1 MKLLEVKEGILMF
14 KIGEF
19 SKLTQVSIRMLR
31 YYDEIGILKPAEI
44 DRFSSYRLYSI
55 EQIPKVNKI
64 IFLRDLGFSI
74 AEISTAINKWDD
86 NFIANEL
93 QQKQKEIMDMIE
105 AERDKLSKIEIAMED
120 IKKEKIHINYSVSIK
135 NIPSYKVLSL
145 RKVVPNY
152 YSEGDMW
159 IEMSNFAKENNISI
173 SDNTFSIYHDT
184 EYKEKEVDI
193 ELCAVVEKFREDKGG
208 FIYRHTEGVPLMA
221 STMVYGDFKNIGKAY
236 LSFGNWLQEHKKYKM
251 TGESRQ
257 IVHRGPWNEENPK
270 DYLIEIQI
278 ALEEKI

>member
-1 MKLLEVKEGILMF
+1 MF

-93 QQKQKEIMDMIE
+93 QQKQKEIMDIIE

-120 IKKEKIHINYSVSIK
+120 IKREKIHINYSVSIK

-145 RKVVPNY
+145 RKVVSNY

-159 IEMSNFAKENNISI
+159 IEMYNFAKENNISI

-184 EYKEKEVDI
+184 EYKEKDVDI
-193 ELCAVVEKFREDKGG
+193 ELCAVVEKVAQDKGE
-208 FIYRHTEGVPLMA
+208 FIYRHTEAIPLMA

-236 LSFGNWLQEHKKYKM
+236 LSFANWLQDHNKYKM
-251 TGESRQ
+251 TGQSRQ
-257 IVHRGPWNEENPK
+257 IVHRGPWNEENPQN
-270 DYLIEIQI
+270 YLIEIQI
-278 ALEEKI
+278 ELEEKR